1 MDIFNWVSKTDIKDK
16 RWRLVMSTVVETKE
30 FQTEIRQLLDIVIH
44 SLYTDREIFLRE
56 LISNAADAMEK
67 LRYTQLTGPEVR
79 DKDLPLEIT
88 ISMDDAAHTL
98 TITDSGI
105 GMTKEELVDN
115 IGTIAHSGSKEF
127 IKHLSAKGDQK
138 DLNLIGQFGVGFYS
152 AFMVAD
158 KVTLYT
164 SSSQMESESL
174 VWESDGV
181 GSYTITEGEELSRGT
196 KMVLHLKEDAYEFAK
211 EETVQRIIKQYS
223 SFVPYP
229 IIVNG
234 QKVNTVD
241 ALWTKNKNEITDEE
255 YNEFYKFIANAHD
268 EPLFRLH
275 FSSDAPINI
284 NTLLYVPKENLEQFG
299 FGRTEPGVNLYC
311 KKVLIQ
317 EKSPIV
323 LPEWLRFL
331 KGVMDS
337 EELPL
342 NISRET
348 MQDSALVSKL
358 SKVVTSRFLKFLDGQ
373 ATSDPEKYKEFWE
386 KFNFFI
392 KEGAANDFTHR
403 NELVKLLQFESSST
417 VSGDLI
423 SLADYVGRMK
433 EDQTSIYYVNGP
445 TREGIESGPYL
456 EVFRDKGYEV
466 IYTYAA
472 IDDYIFGSIGEYEGK
487 KLISADQADL
497 ELANEEKDRNE
508 LALPEEEVK
517 VLTEWLK
524 EVLGAKV
531 TEVRESKRL
540 VDSPAVVFSPFGTN
554 SMQRMMQLMN
564 KESSEV
570 GPSVLEINASH
581 QMIKRL
587 DEARKKE
594 DTFAKIAAEQIFEN
608 AQIAAGL
615 IIDPRGMVKRL
626 NEILERALG

>member
-1 MDIFNWVSKTDIKDK
+1 
-16 RWRLVMSTVVETKE
+16 MSTVVETKE

-44 SLYTDREIFLRE
+44 SLYTEREIFLRE

-67 LRYTQLTGPEVR
+67 LRYMQLTGPEVK
-79 DKDLPLEIT
+79 DKDLELEIHIDT
-88 ISMDDAAHTL
+88 DDNAHTL
-98 TITDSGI
+98 TITDTGI
-105 GMTKEELVDN
+105 GMTKEELVEN

-127 IKHLSAKGDQK
+127 IKHLTTKGDQK

-164 SSSQMESESL
+164 RSYQMEGESL

-181 GSYTITEGEELSRGT
+181 GSYTITEGEDNSRGT
-196 KMVLHLKEDAYEFAK
+196 KMVLHLKEDAYDFAK
-211 EETVQRIIKQYS
+211 EETVQRVIKQYS

-241 ALWTKNKNEITDEE
+241 ALWTKNKNEITDDE
-255 YNEFYKFIANAHD
+255 YNEFYKFIANAND

-275 FSSDAPINI
+275 FSSDAPLNI
-284 NTLLYVPKENLEQFG
+284 NSLLFVPKENLEQFG

-317 EKSPIV
+317 EKSQAV

-331 KGVMDS
+331 RGVMDS

-348 MQDSALVSKL
+348 MQDSALVGKL
-358 SKVVTSRFLKFLDGQ
+358 NKVVTGRFLKFLDNQ
-373 ATSDPEKYKEFWE
+373 ATAEPEKYKEFWE

-403 NELVKLLQFESSST
+403 KDLVKLLQFESSKT
-417 VSGDLI
+417 QAEELV
-423 SLADYVGRMK
+423 SLADYVGRMQ
-433 EDQTSIYYVNGP
+433 EDQTAIYYVNGP
-445 TREGIESGPYL
+445 SREVIESGPYL
-456 EVFRDKGYEV
+456 EIFRDKGLEV

-472 IDDYIFGSIGEYEGK
+472 IDDYIFGSVGEYEGK
-487 KLISADQADL
+487 RLISADQADL
-497 ELANEEKDRNE
+497 DLSDSEQKARSEQ
-508 LALPEEEVK
+508 ALPEEDVQA
-517 VLTEWLK
+517 LTSWLK
-524 EVLGAKV
+524 EVLGSKV

-540 VDSPAVVFSPFGTN
+540 VDSPAVVLSPYGTN

-564 KESSEV
+564 KDLNNV
-570 GPSVLEINASH
+570 GPSVLEINVAH

-587 DEARKKE
+587 DTARKNE
-594 DTFAKIAAEQIFEN
+594 DAFAKIAAEQIFEN

-615 IIDPRGMVKRL
+615 ILDPRGMVNRL

>member
-1 MDIFNWVSKTDIKDK
+1 
-16 RWRLVMSTVVETKE
+16 MSAVLETKE

-44 SLYTDREIFLRE
+44 SLYTEREIFLRE

-67 LRYTQLTGPEVR
+67 LRYTQLTGPEVK
-79 DKDLPLEIT
+79 DKDLVLEILIDT
-88 ISMDDAAHTL
+88 DDNAHTL
-98 TITDSGI
+98 TITDTGI
-105 GMTKEELVDN
+105 GMSREELVEN
-115 IGTIAHSGSKEF
+115 LGTIAHSGSKEF

-158 KVTLYT
+158 QVTIYT
-164 SSSQMESESL
+164 RSYQPEGQSF

-181 GSYTITEGEELSRGT
+181 GSYTITAGEDHNRGT
-196 KMVLHLKEDAYEFAK
+196 KMVLHLKEDAYDFAK
-211 EETVQRIIKQYS
+211 EETIKRVIKQYS

-229 IIVNG
+229 ITVNG
-234 QKVNTVD
+234 QKMNTVD
-241 ALWTKNKNEITDEE
+241 ALWTKNKNEITDDE

-275 FSSDAPINI
+275 FSSDAPLNI
-284 NTLLYVPKENLEQFG
+284 NTLLFVPKENLEQFG

-311 KKVLIQ
+311 KNVLIQ
-317 EKSPIV
+317 EKSPVV

-331 KGVMDS
+331 RGVMDS

-348 MQDSALVSKL
+348 MQDSALISKL
-358 SKVVTSRFLKFLDGQ
+358 NKVVTGRFIKFLEGQ
-373 ATSDPEKYKEFWE
+373 ATSEPEKYKEFWE
-386 KFNFFI
+386 KFNLFI
-392 KEGAANDFTHR
+392 KEGAANDFTHQK
-403 NELVKLLQFESSST
+403 ELVKLLQFESSISQP
-417 VSGDLI
+417 GELN

-433 EDQTSIYYVNGP
+433 EDQSTIYYVNGP
-445 TREGIESGPYL
+445 SRDVIESGPYL
-456 EVFRDKGYEV
+456 EIFRDKGLEV

-487 KLISADQADL
+487 KLVSADQADL
-497 ELANEEKDRNE
+497 DLSNSVPKARSEQ
-508 LALPEEEVK
+508 ALGEEEVQA
-517 VLTEWLK
+517 LTGWLK
-524 EVLGAKV
+524 EILGNKV

-540 VDSPAVVFSPFGTN
+540 VDSPALVLSPYGTN

-564 KESSEV
+564 KDINNL
-570 GPSVLEINASH
+570 GPSVLEINAEH
-581 QMIKRL
+581 PMIKRL
-587 DEARKKE
+587 DAARKNE
-594 DTFAKIAAEQIFEN
+594 DSFAKVAAEQIFEN

-615 IIDPRGMVKRL
+615 ILDPRGMVNRL

>member
-1 MDIFNWVSKTDIKDK
+1 
-16 RWRLVMSTVVETKE
+16 MSTVVETKE

-44 SLYTDREIFLRE
+44 SLYTEREIFLRE

-67 LRYTQLTGPEVR
+67 LRYTQLTGPEVK
-79 DKDLPLEIT
+79 DKDLELEIHIDT
-88 ISMDDAAHTL
+88 DDNAHTL
-98 TITDSGI
+98 TITDTGI
-105 GMTKEELVDN
+105 GMTKEELVEN
-115 IGTIAHSGSKEF
+115 LGTIAHSGSKEF
-127 IKHLSAKGDQK
+127 IKHLSTKGDQK

-164 SSSQMESESL
+164 RSYQMDGESL
-174 VWESDGV
+174 IWESDGV
-181 GSYTITEGEELSRGT
+181 GSYTITEGEDISRGT
-196 KMVLHLKEDAYEFAK
+196 KMVLHLKEDAHDFAK
-211 EETVQRIIKQYS
+211 EETIQRVIKQYS

-229 IIVNG
+229 ISVND

-241 ALWTKNKNEITDEE
+241 ALWTKNKNEITDDE
-255 YNEFYKFIANAHD
+255 YNEFYKFIGNAYD

-275 FSSDAPINI
+275 FSSDAPLNI
-284 NTLLYVPKENLEQFG
+284 NTLLFVPKENFEQFG
-299 FGRTEPGVNLYC
+299 FGRTEPGVSLYC

-317 EKSPIV
+317 EKSQAV

-331 KGVMDS
+331 KGVIDS

-348 MQDSALVSKL
+348 MQDSALVGKL
-358 SKVVTSRFLKFLDGQ
+358 NKVVTSRFLKFLENQ
-373 ATSDPEKYKEFWE
+373 AANEPEKYKEFWE

-403 NELVKLLQFESSST
+403 KELLKLLKFESSNT
-417 VSGDLI
+417 QAGELI
-423 SLADYVGRMK
+423 SLADYVSRMK
-433 EDQTSIYYVNGP
+433 EDQTAIYYVNGP
-445 TREGIESGPYL
+445 SREVIESGPYL
-456 EVFRDKGYEV
+456 EIFRDKGLEV

-472 IDDYIFGSIGEYEGK
+472 IDDYIFGSVGEYEGK
-487 KLISADQADL
+487 KLTSADQADL
-497 ELANEEKDRNE
+497 DLSDSEQKARSEHALAEEDVQ
-508 LALPEEEVK
+508 AL
-517 VLTEWLK
+517 TSWLK
-524 EVLGAKV
+524 EVLGSKV

-540 VDSPAVVFSPFGTN
+540 VDSPAVVLSPYGTN
-554 SMQRMMQLMN
+554 SMQRMMQLVN
-564 KESSEV
+564 KDLNNV
-570 GPSVLEINASH
+570 GPSVLEINAAH

-587 DEARKKE
+587 DSARKNG

-615 IIDPRGMVKRL
+615 IVDPRGMVNRL

>member
-1 MDIFNWVSKTDIKDK
+1 
-16 RWRLVMSTVVETKE
+16 MSTVVETKE

-44 SLYTDREIFLRE
+44 SLYTEREIFLRE
-56 LISNAADAMEK
+56 LISNGADAMEK
-67 LRYTQLTGPEVR
+67 LRYTQLTGPQVK
-79 DKDLPLEIT
+79 DKDLPLQIN
-88 ISMDDAAHTL
+88 IDMDDTAHTL
-98 TITDSGI
+98 TITDTGI
-105 GMTKEELVDN
+105 GMTKVELVEN
-115 IGTIAHSGSKEF
+115 LGTIAHSGSKEF
-127 IKHLSAKGDQK
+127 IKHLSTKGDQK

-164 SSSQMESESL
+164 RSSQMEGECF

-181 GSYTITEGEELSRGT
+181 GSYTITEGEDLSRGT

-284 NTLLYVPKENLEQFG
+284 NTLLFVPKENLEQFG

-311 KKVLIQ
+311 KKVIIQ
-317 EKSPIV
+317 EKSPVV

-331 KGVMDS
+331 RGVMDS

-358 SKVVTSRFLKFLDGQ
+358 NKVVTSRFLKFLDGQ
-373 ATSDPEKYKEFWE
+373 ATSEPEKYKEFWE

-403 NELVKLLQFESSST
+403 KELVKLLQYESSTSQ
-417 VSGDLI
+417 SGELV
-423 SLADYVGRMK
+423 SLAAYVGRMK
-433 EDQTSIYYVNGP
+433 EDQTAIYYVNGP

-456 EVFRDKGYEV
+456 EVFREKGYEV

-472 IDDYIFGSIGEYEGK
+472 IDDYIFGAIGEYEGK

-497 ELANEEKDRNE
+497 DLGNEQKDRSE

-517 VLTEWLK
+517 VLTDWFK
-524 EVLGAKV
+524 EVLGSKV

-540 VDSPAVVFSPFGTN
+540 VDSPAVALSPFGTN

-564 KESSEV
+564 KESNDV

-587 DEARKKE
+587 DEARKRE
-594 DTFAKIAAEQIFEN
+594 DAFANIAAEQIFEN

>member
-1 MDIFNWVSKTDIKDK
+1 
-16 RWRLVMSTVVETKE
+16 MSTVVETKE

-44 SLYTDREIFLRE
+44 SLYTEREIFLRE
-56 LISNAADAMEK
+56 LISNGADAMEK
-67 LRYTQLTGPEVR
+67 LRYTQLTGPEVK
-79 DKDLPLEIT
+79 DKDLPLQIN
-88 ISMDDAAHTL
+88 IDMDDTAHTL
-98 TITDSGI
+98 TITDTGI
-105 GMTKEELVDN
+105 GMTKVELVEN
-115 IGTIAHSGSKEF
+115 LGTIAHSGSKEF
-127 IKHLSAKGDQK
+127 IKHLSTKGDQK

-164 SSSQMESESL
+164 RSSQMEGECF

-181 GSYTITEGEELSRGT
+181 GSYTITEGEERSRGT

-284 NTLLYVPKENLEQFG
+284 NTLLFVPKENLEQFG

-317 EKSPIV
+317 EKSPVV

-331 KGVMDS
+331 RGVMDS

-348 MQDSALVSKL
+348 MQDSALISKL
-358 SKVVTSRFLKFLDGQ
+358 NKVVTSRFLKFLDGQ
-373 ATSDPEKYKEFWE
+373 ATSEPEKYKEFWE

-403 NELVKLLQFESSST
+403 KELVKLLQYESSTSQ
-417 VSGDLI
+417 SGELV
-423 SLADYVGRMK
+423 SLAAYVGRMK
-433 EDQTSIYYVNGP
+433 EDQTAIYYVNGP

-456 EVFRDKGYEV
+456 EVFREKGYEV

-472 IDDYIFGSIGEYEGK
+472 IDDYIFGAIGEYEGK

-497 ELANEEKDRNE
+497 DLGNEQKDRSE

-517 VLTEWLK
+517 VLTDWFK
-524 EVLGAKV
+524 EVLGSKV

-540 VDSPAVVFSPFGTN
+540 VDSPAVALSPFGTN

-564 KESSEV
+564 KESNDV

-587 DEARKKE
+587 DEARKRE
-594 DTFAKIAAEQIFEN
+594 DAFANIAAEQIFEN

>member
-1 MDIFNWVSKTDIKDK
+1 
-16 RWRLVMSTVVETKE
+16 MSTIVETKE

-44 SLYTDREIFLRE
+44 SLYTEREIFLRE

-67 LRYTQLTGPEVR
+67 LRYTQLTGPEVK
-79 DKDLPLEIT
+79 DKDLPLEIYIDT
-88 ISMDDAAHTL
+88 DDTAHTL
-98 TITDSGI
+98 TITDTGI
-105 GMTKEELVDN
+105 GMTKEELVEN
-115 IGTIAHSGSKEF
+115 LGTIAHSGSKEF
-127 IKHLSAKGDQK
+127 IEHLSAQGNQK
-138 DLNLIGQFGVGFYS
+138 DLNLIGQFGIGFYS

-164 SSSQMESESL
+164 CSSQMEGECF

-181 GSYTITEGEELSRGT
+181 GSYTITEGEDLNRGT
-196 KMVLHLKEDAYEFAK
+196 KMVLHLKEDAYDYAK
-211 EETVQRIIKQYS
+211 EETVQRVIKQYS

-241 ALWTKNKNEITDEE
+241 ALWTKNKNEITDQE
-255 YNEFYKFIANAHD
+255 YKEFYKFIANAHD

-275 FSSDAPINI
+275 FSSDAPLNI
-284 NTLLYVPKENLEQFG
+284 NTLLFVPKENFEQFG

-317 EKSPIV
+317 EKSPFV

-331 KGVMDS
+331 RGVMDS

-358 SKVVTSRFLKFLDGQ
+358 NKVVTSRFLKFLDGQ
-373 ATSDPEKYKEFWE
+373 ATSEPEKYQEFWG

-403 NELVKLLQFESSST
+403 QELVKLLQFESSNT
-417 VSGDLI
+417 LSGELV
-423 SLADYVGRMK
+423 SLATYVGRMK
-433 EDQTSIYYVNGP
+433 EDQTAIYYVNGP
-445 TREGIESGPYL
+445 TREGIEAGPYL

-472 IDDYIFGSIGEYEGK
+472 IDDYIFGSIGEFEGK
-487 KLISADQADL
+487 RLISADQSDL
-497 ELANEEKDRNE
+497 DLGNDEQKDRSE
-508 LALPEEEVK
+508 LALSEEEVK
-517 VLTEWLK
+517 VLTGWFK
-524 EVLGAKV
+524 EVLGSKV

-540 VDSPAVVFSPFGTN
+540 VDSPAVVLSPYGTN

-564 KESSEV
+564 KDLNNV

-587 DEARKKE
+587 DEARKNE

-615 IIDPRGMVKRL
+615 IVDPRGMVKRL

>member
-1 MDIFNWVSKTDIKDK
+1 
-16 RWRLVMSTVVETKE
+16 MSTIVETKE

-67 LRYTQLTGPEVR
+67 LRYTQLTGPEVL
-79 DKDLPLEIT
+79 DKDLPLEIHIDT
-88 ISMDDAAHTL
+88 DDTAHTL
-98 TITDSGI
+98 TITDTGI
-105 GMTKEELVDN
+105 GMTKEELVEN

-164 SSSQMESESL
+164 RSHQMEGECF

-181 GSYTITEGEELSRGT
+181 GSYTITEGEDLSRGT
-196 KMVLHLKEDAYEFAK
+196 KMVLHLKEDAYDFAK

-284 NTLLYVPKENLEQFG
+284 NTLLFVPKENLEQFG

-317 EKSPIV
+317 EKSPVV

-331 KGVMDS
+331 RGVMDS

-358 SKVVTSRFLKFLDGQ
+358 NKVVTSRFLKFLDGQ
-373 ATSDPEKYKEFWE
+373 ATSEQEKYKEFWE

-403 NELVKLLQFESSST
+403 KELVKLLQFESSNT
-417 VSGDLI
+417 LSGELV

-433 EDQTSIYYVNGP
+433 EDQTAIYYVNGP

-472 IDDYIFGSIGEYEGK
+472 IDDYIFGAIGEYEGK
-487 KLISADQADL
+487 RLISADQADL
-497 ELANEEKDRNE
+497 DLGNAEQKDRSE

-517 VLTEWLK
+517 VLTGWFK
-524 EVLGAKV
+524 EVLGSKV

-540 VDSPAVVFSPFGTN
+540 VDSPAVVLSPYGTN

-564 KESSEV
+564 KDSNEV

-581 QMIKRL
+581 PMIKRL
-587 DEARKKE
+587 DEARKNE
-594 DTFAKIAAEQIFEN
+594 DTFAKVAAEQIFEN

>member
-1 MDIFNWVSKTDIKDK
+1 
-16 RWRLVMSTVVETKE
+16 MSTIVETKE

-44 SLYTDREIFLRE
+44 SLYTEREIFLRE
-56 LISNAADAMEK
+56 IISNAADAMEK
-67 LRYTQLTGPEVR
+67 LRHTQLTGPEVL
-79 DKDLPLEIT
+79 DKDLPLEIHIDT
-88 ISMDDAAHTL
+88 DDTAHTL
-98 TITDSGI
+98 TITDTGI
-105 GMTKEELVDN
+105 GMTKEELVEN

-164 SSSQMESESL
+164 RSYQMEGECF

-181 GSYTITEGEELSRGT
+181 GSYTITEGEDLSRGT
-196 KMVLHLKEDAYEFAK
+196 KMVLHLKEDAYDFAK

-284 NTLLYVPKENLEQFG
+284 NTLLFVPKENLEQFG

-317 EKSPIV
+317 EKSPVV

-331 KGVMDS
+331 RGVMDS

-358 SKVVTSRFLKFLDGQ
+358 NKVVTSRFLKFLDGQ
-373 ATSDPEKYKEFWE
+373 ATSEPEKYKEFWE

-403 NELVKLLQFESSST
+403 KELVKLLQFESSNT
-417 VSGDLI
+417 LSGELV

-433 EDQTSIYYVNGP
+433 EDQTAIYYVNGP

-472 IDDYIFGSIGEYEGK
+472 IDDYIFGAIGEYEGK
-487 KLISADQADL
+487 RLISADQADL
-497 ELANEEKDRNE
+497 DLGNAEQKDRSE

-517 VLTEWLK
+517 VLTGWFK
-524 EVLGAKV
+524 EVLGSKV

-540 VDSPAVVFSPFGTN
+540 VDSPAVVLSPYGTN

-564 KESSEV
+564 KDSNEV

-581 QMIKRL
+581 PMIKRL
-587 DEARKKE
+587 DEARKNE
-594 DTFAKIAAEQIFEN
+594 DTFANVAAEQIFEN

>member
-1 MDIFNWVSKTDIKDK
+1 
-16 RWRLVMSTVVETKE
+16 MSTIVETKE
-30 FQTEIRQLLDIVIH
+30 FQTEVRQLLDIVIH
-44 SLYTDREIFLRE
+44 SLYTEREIFLRE

-67 LRYTQLTGPEVR
+67 LRYTQLTGPEVK
-79 DKDLPLEIT
+79 DKDLPLEVYIDT
-88 ISMDDAAHTL
+88 DDSAHTL
-98 TITDSGI
+98 TITDTGI
-105 GMTKEELVDN
+105 GMTKEELVEN
-115 IGTIAHSGSKEF
+115 LGTIAHSGSKEF

-164 SSSQMESESL
+164 RSYLMEGECF

-181 GSYTITEGEELSRGT
+181 GSYTITEGEDLSRGT
-196 KMVLHLKEDAYEFAK
+196 KMVLHLKEDAYDYAK
-211 EETVQRIIKQYS
+211 EETIRRVIKQYS

-241 ALWTKNKNEITDEE
+241 ALWIKNKNEITDEE

-284 NTLLYVPKENLEQFG
+284 NTLLFVPKENLEQFG

-331 KGVMDS
+331 RGVMDS

-373 ATSDPEKYKEFWE
+373 ATSEPEKYKEFWE

-403 NELVKLLQFESSST
+403 KELVKLLQFESSNT
-417 VSGDLI
+417 LSGESV

-433 EDQTSIYYVNGP
+433 EDQTAIYYVNGP

-472 IDDYIFGSIGEYEGK
+472 IDDYIFGAIGEYEGK
-487 KLISADQADL
+487 RLISADQSDL
-497 ELANEEKDRNE
+497 DLGNEQKDRSE
-508 LALPEEEVK
+508 LALSEEEVK
-517 VLTEWLK
+517 VLTGWFK
-524 EVLGAKV
+524 EVLGSKV

-540 VDSPAVVFSPFGTN
+540 VDSPAVVLSPYGTN

-564 KESSEV
+564 KDLNNV

-587 DEARKKE
+587 DEARKNE
-594 DTFAKIAAEQIFEN
+594 DTFAKIAAEQVFEN

-615 IIDPRGMVKRL
+615 IIDPRGMVNRL

>member
-1 MDIFNWVSKTDIKDK
+1 
-16 RWRLVMSTVVETKE
+16 MSTGVETKE

-44 SLYTDREIFLRE
+44 SLYTEREIFLRE

-67 LRYTQLTGPEVR
+67 LRYTQLTGPEVK
-79 DKDLPLEIT
+79 DKDLTLEIHIDT
-88 ISMDDAAHTL
+88 DDTTHTL
-98 TITDSGI
+98 TITDTGI
-105 GMTKEELVDN
+105 GMTKEELVEN

-164 SSSQMESESL
+164 RSYQMESQSF

-181 GSYTITEGEELSRGT
+181 GSYTITEGEDLSRGT
-196 KMVLHLKEDAYEFAK
+196 KMVLHLKEDAYDFAK
-211 EETVQRIIKQYS
+211 EETVQRVIKQYS

-241 ALWTKNKNEITDEE
+241 ALWIKNKNEITDEE

-284 NTLLYVPKENLEQFG
+284 NTLLFVPKENLEQFG

-331 KGVMDS
+331 RGVMDS

-348 MQDSALVSKL
+348 MQDSALITKL
-358 SKVVTSRFLKFLDGQ
+358 NKVVTSRFLKFLDGQ
-373 ATSDPEKYKEFWE
+373 ATSEPEKYKEFWE

-403 NELVKLLQFESSST
+403 KELVKLLQFESSNTLPGES
-417 VSGDLI
+417 V
-423 SLADYVGRMK
+423 SLANYVGRMK
-433 EDQTSIYYVNGP
+433 EDQTAIYYVNGP

-472 IDDYIFGSIGEYEGK
+472 IDDYIFGAIGEYEGK
-487 KLISADQADL
+487 KLISADQSDL
-497 ELANEEKDRNE
+497 DLGNEQKDRSE
-508 LALPEEEVK
+508 LALPEEEIK
-517 VLTEWLK
+517 DLTEWIK
-524 EVLGAKV
+524 EVLGSKV

-540 VDSPAVVFSPFGTN
+540 VDSPAVVLSPYGTN

-564 KESSEV
+564 KDSNDV

-587 DEARKKE
+587 DKARKNE

>member
-1 MDIFNWVSKTDIKDK
+1 
-16 RWRLVMSTVVETKE
+16 MSTVVETKE

-44 SLYTDREIFLRE
+44 SLYTEREIFLRE
-56 LISNAADAMEK
+56 LISNSADAMEK
-67 LRYTQLTGPEVR
+67 LRYMQLTGPEVK
-79 DKDLPLEIT
+79 DKDLELEIH
-88 ISMDDAAHTL
+88 IDMDNEAHTL
-98 TITDSGI
+98 TITDTGI
-105 GMTKEELVDN
+105 GMTRQELIEN
-115 IGTIAHSGSKEF
+115 LGTIAHSGSKEF

-164 SSSQMESESL
+164 HSYQMDGESL
-174 VWESDGV
+174 IWESDGV
-181 GSYTITEGEELSRGT
+181 GSYTITEGEDLNRGT
-196 KMVLHLKEDAYEFAK
+196 KMVLHLKEDAYDFAK
-211 EETVQRIIKQYS
+211 EETIQRVIKQYS

-229 IIVNG
+229 IMVNG

-241 ALWTKNKNEITDEE
+241 ALWTKNKNEIKDDE
-255 YNEFYKFIANAHD
+255 YNEFYKFIANAYD

-275 FSSDAPINI
+275 FSSDAPLNI
-284 NTLLYVPKENLEQFG
+284 NTLLFVPKENFEQFG
-299 FGRTEPGVNLYC
+299 FGRIDPGVSLYC

-317 EKSPIV
+317 EKSQAV

-331 KGVMDS
+331 RGVIDS

-348 MQDSALVSKL
+348 MQDSALVGKL
-358 SKVVTSRFLKFLDGQ
+358 NKVVTSRFLKFLENQ
-373 ATSDPEKYKEFWE
+373 ATSEPEKYKEFWE

-403 NELVKLLQFESSST
+403 NELVKLLKFESSNAQAGEL
-417 VSGDLI
+417 V

-433 EDQTSIYYVNGP
+433 EDQTAIYYVNGP
-445 TREGIESGPYL
+445 SREVIESGPYL
-456 EVFRDKGYEV
+456 EIFRDKGLEV

-472 IDDYIFGSIGEYEGK
+472 IDDYIFGSVGEYEGK

-497 ELANEEKDRNE
+497 DLSGSEQKDRSE
-508 LALPEEEVK
+508 QALPEEAVQA
-517 VLTEWLK
+517 LTSWLK
-524 EVLGAKV
+524 EVLGSKV

-540 VDSPAVVFSPFGTN
+540 VDSPAVVLSPYGTN
-554 SMQRMMQLMN
+554 SMQRMMQLVN
-564 KESSEV
+564 KDLNNV
-570 GPSVLEINASH
+570 GPSVLEINAAH

-587 DEARKKE
+587 NSARKTG
-594 DTFAKIAAEQIFEN
+594 DAFAKVAAEQIFEN

-615 IIDPRGMVKRL
+615 IVDPRGMVNRL
-626 NEILERALG
+626 NEILERALGQDEKPVEC

>member
-1 MDIFNWVSKTDIKDK
+1 
-16 RWRLVMSTVVETKE
+16 MSTVVETKE

-44 SLYTDREIFLRE
+44 SLYTEREIFLRE

-67 LRYTQLTGPEVR
+67 LRYTQLTGPEVK
-79 DKDLPLEIT
+79 DKDLALEILIDT
-88 ISMDDAAHTL
+88 DDNAHTL
-98 TITDSGI
+98 TITDTGI
-105 GMTKEELVDN
+105 GMSKEELVEN
-115 IGTIAHSGSKEF
+115 LGTIAHSGSKEF
-127 IKHLSAKGDQK
+127 IKHLTAKGDQK

-158 KVTLYT
+158 QVTIYT
-164 SSSQMESESL
+164 RSYQQEGQSF

-181 GSYTITEGEELSRGT
+181 GSYTITEGEDHNRGT
-196 KMVLHLKEDAYEFAK
+196 KMVLHLKEDAYDFAK
-211 EETVQRIIKQYS
+211 EETIQRVIKQYS

-229 IIVNG
+229 ITVNG

-241 ALWTKNKNEITDEE
+241 ALWTKNKNEITDDE

-275 FSSDAPINI
+275 FSSDAPLNI
-284 NTLLYVPKENLEQFG
+284 NTLLFVPKENLEQFG

-317 EKSPIV
+317 EKSSVI

-331 KGVMDS
+331 RGVMDS

-348 MQDSALVSKL
+348 MQDSALISKL
-358 SKVVTSRFLKFLDGQ
+358 NKVVTGRFLKFLEGQ
-373 ATSDPEKYKEFWE
+373 ATSEPEKYKEFWE
-386 KFNFFI
+386 KFNLFI
-392 KEGAANDFTHR
+392 KEGAANDFTHQK
-403 NELVKLLQFESSST
+403 ELVKLLQFESSIT
-417 VSGDLI
+417 QSGELI

-433 EDQTSIYYVNGP
+433 EDQSTIYYVNGP
-445 TREGIESGPYL
+445 SREAIESGPYL
-456 EVFRDKGYEV
+456 EIFRDKGLEV

-472 IDDYIFGSIGEYEGK
+472 IDDYIFGAIGEYEGK
-487 KLISADQADL
+487 KLVSADQADL
-497 ELANEEKDRNE
+497 DLSNSVPKDRSE
-508 LALPEEEVK
+508 QALSEEEVQ
-517 VLTEWLK
+517 VLTGWLK
-524 EVLGAKV
+524 EILGSKV

-540 VDSPAVVFSPFGTN
+540 VDSPALVLSPYGTN

-564 KESSEV
+564 KDLNNL
-570 GPSVLEINASH
+570 GPSVLEINTEH
-581 QMIKRL
+581 PMIKRL
-587 DEARKKE
+587 DAARKNE
-594 DTFAKIAAEQIFEN
+594 DSFAKIAAEQLFEN

-615 IIDPRGMVKRL
+615 ILDPRGMVNRL

>member
-1 MDIFNWVSKTDIKDK
+1 
-16 RWRLVMSTVVETKE
+16 MSTVVETKE

-44 SLYTDREIFLRE
+44 SLYTEREIFLRE

-67 LRYTQLTGPEVR
+67 MRYTQLTGPEVK
-79 DKDLPLEIT
+79 DKDLALEIRIDT
-88 ISMDDAAHTL
+88 DDNAHTL
-98 TITDSGI
+98 TITDTGI
-105 GMTKEELVDN
+105 GMTKEELVEN
-115 IGTIAHSGSKEF
+115 LGTIAHSGSKEF
-127 IKHLSAKGDQK
+127 IKHLSTKGDQK

-152 AFMVAD
+152 SFMVAD
-158 KVTLYT
+158 RVTLYT
-164 SSSQMESESL
+164 RSYQMEGESF

-181 GSYTITEGEELSRGT
+181 GSYTITKGENLSRGT
-196 KMVLHLKEDAYEFAK
+196 KMVLHLKEDAYDFAK
-211 EETVQRIIKQYS
+211 EATIQRIIKQYS

-229 IIVNG
+229 ITVNG
-234 QKVNTVD
+234 QKMNTVD
-241 ALWTKNKNEITDEE
+241 ALWTKNKNEITDDE
-255 YNEFYKFIANAHD
+255 YNEFYKFVANAYD

-275 FSSDAPINI
+275 FSSDAPLNI
-284 NTLLYVPKENLEQFG
+284 NALLFVPKENLEQFG

-317 EKSPIV
+317 EKSQVV

-331 KGVMDS
+331 RGVMDS

-358 SKVVTSRFLKFLDGQ
+358 NKVVTSRFLKFLDDQ
-373 ATSDPEKYKEFWE
+373 ATAEPEKYKEFWG
-386 KFNFFI
+386 KFNFFL
-392 KEGAANDFTHR
+392 KEGAANDYTHR
-403 NELVKLLQFESSST
+403 KELVKLLQFESSNT
-417 VSGDLI
+417 KSGELI

-433 EDQTSIYYVNGP
+433 EDQAAIYYVNGP

-487 KLISADQADL
+487 KLISADQTDL
-497 ELANEEKDRNE
+497 DLGNEQKDRSE
-508 LALPEEEVK
+508 QALPEEEVQA
-517 VLTEWLK
+517 LTAWLK
-524 EVLGAKV
+524 EVLGSKV

-540 VDSPAVVFSPFGTN
+540 VDSPAVVLSPHGTN
-554 SMQRMMQLMN
+554 SMQRMMQLVNKDMN
-564 KESSEV
+564 DL
-570 GPSVLEINASH
+570 GPSVLEINAAH

-587 DEARKKE
+587 DVARKNE
-594 DTFAKIAAEQIFEN
+594 DTFARVAAEQIFEN

-615 IIDPRGMVKRL
+615 ILDPRGMVKRL

>member
-1 MDIFNWVSKTDIKDK
+1 
-16 RWRLVMSTVVETKE
+16 MSTAVETKE

-44 SLYTDREIFLRE
+44 SLYTEREIFLRE

-67 LRYTQLTGPEVR
+67 LRYMQLTGPEVK
-79 DKDLPLEIT
+79 DKDAGLEIHIDT
-88 ISMDDAAHTL
+88 DDDSHTL
-98 TITDSGI
+98 TITDTGI
-105 GMTKEELVDN
+105 GMTKEELVEN
-115 IGTIAHSGSKEF
+115 LGTIAHSGSKEF

-158 KVTLYT
+158 KVTIYT
-164 SSSQMESESL
+164 RSYQQEGNSF

-181 GSYTITEGEELSRGT
+181 GNYTITEGEDRVRGT

-229 IIVNG
+229 INVNG
-234 QKVNTVD
+234 QKVNTVE
-241 ALWTKNKNEITDEE
+241 ALWTKNKSEILDND
-255 YNEFYKFIANAHD
+255 YDEFYKFIANAHD

-275 FSSDAPINI
+275 FSSDAPLNI
-284 NTLLYVPKENLEQFG
+284 NTLLFVPKENLEQFG
-299 FGRTEPGVNLYC
+299 FGRTEPGVSLYC

-317 EKSPIV
+317 EKSPVV

-331 KGVMDS
+331 RGVIDS

-358 SKVVTSRFLKFLDGQ
+358 NKVVTSRFLKYLDGQ
-373 ATSDPEKYKEFWE
+373 ATSEPEKYKEFWE

-392 KEGAANDFTHR
+392 KEGAANDFTHQK
-403 NELVKLLQFESSST
+403 ELVKLLRFESSNT
-417 VSGDLI
+417 QSGELV
-423 SLADYVGRMK
+423 SLAEYVGRMK
-433 EDQTSIYYVNGP
+433 EDQSAIYYVNGP
-445 TREGIESGPYL
+445 SREVIESGPYL
-456 EVFRDKGYEV
+456 EIFRNKGFEV

-472 IDDYIFGSIGEYEGK
+472 IDDYIFGAIREHEGK
-487 KLISADQADL
+487 RLISADETDL
-497 ELANEEKDRNE
+497 SLGDTEQQQRSEN
-508 LALPEEEVK
+508 ALPEEEVLA
-517 VLTEWLK
+517 LTSWLK
-524 EVLGAKV
+524 EVLGSKV

-540 VDSPAVVFSPFGTN
+540 VDSPAVVLSPYGTN

-564 KESSEV
+564 KDLNNM
-570 GPSVLEINASH
+570 GPSVLEINAAH
-581 QMIKRL
+581 PMIKRL
-587 DEARKKE
+587 DKARKDE
-594 DTFAKIAAEQIFEN
+594 DAFSKIAAEQIFEN

-615 IIDPRGMVKRL
+615 IIDPRGMVNRL